1 VCARGSNRAAS
12 AGPSTP
18 PLDARLS
25 GAVPLS
31 SSDRQNLLGP
41 AVVGAVLGALAAFGV
56 AAVHSEYGA
65 HMAPLYPGIT
75 GLTAEALVTFALVA
89 IATVIIW
96 GCVPVLISRLASRRS
111 RGPDV

>member
-1 VCARGSNRAAS
+1 VRPRRQGPALTARR
-12 AGPSTP
+12 STS

-25 GAVPLS
+25 AAVPLS
-31 SSDRQNLLGP
+31 PLARQNLVAP
-41 AVVGAVLGALAAFGV
+41 AVVGALLGALAAFAV

-96 GCVPVLISRLASRRS
+96 GCVPFLISTLASRRS